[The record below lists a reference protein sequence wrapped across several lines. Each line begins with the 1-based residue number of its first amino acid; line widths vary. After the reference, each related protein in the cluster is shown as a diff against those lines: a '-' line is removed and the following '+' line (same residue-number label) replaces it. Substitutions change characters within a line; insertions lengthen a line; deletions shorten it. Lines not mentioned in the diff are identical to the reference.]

1 MSDPLLK
8 SDQKM
13 LEDSPNAISLP
24 EIGGWSYAL
33 RLAGWGD
40 DRPIWSGSCPCQ
52 SFSSAGTQHAPTIR
66 ASLANVVSA
75 H

>member
-13 LEDSPNAISLP
+13 LRIHPMPFLCR
-24 EIGGWSYAL
+24 IGGWSYAL

-40 DRPIWSGSCPCQ
+40 DRPIWSGSCPAKVSPQ
-52 SFSSAGTQHAPTIR
+52 RAHSTAPDDPRHLWPTW
-66 ASLANVVSA
+66 
-75 H
+75 